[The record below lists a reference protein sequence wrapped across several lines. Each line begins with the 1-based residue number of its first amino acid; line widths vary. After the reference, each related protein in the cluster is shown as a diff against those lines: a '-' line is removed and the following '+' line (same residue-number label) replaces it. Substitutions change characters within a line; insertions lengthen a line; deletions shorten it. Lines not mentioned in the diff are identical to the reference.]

1 MFCSYT
7 ATAVAPGKVGG
18 DCTADTAN
26 TKGTCEDANALCSAT
41 TGGTCGCKTGYTGTN
56 GAGVVGWFVSHC
68 HVHHLNDTE
77 QQVASK
83 SLLRTP
89 EGHRATDGL

>member
-1 MFCSYT
+1 MLEEEMLHSCSLSYT

-41 TGGTCGCKTGYTGTN
+41 TGGTCGCKTGYTGTD
-56 GAGVVGWFVSHC
+56 GAGCSECLDNV
-68 HVHHLNDTE
+68 
-77 QQVASK
+77 
-83 SLLRTP
+83 
-89 EGHRATDGL
+89 